1 MRKIIAVML
10 FLVALLTGCSSGN
23 DFINQVAKNNN
34 AGLKVYTDEPQGIF
48 WNYEE
53 DDLVEFNNDMLTFVI
68 ESMKQTELKCYI
80 QTEENSLII
89 NSTEYLKDYVQ
100 HNKLENIE
108 VGWSDYYDESF
119 YTDKH
124 WVVRDDIICLENT
137 DGAIIT
143 NYAFVLLS
151 QNEELK
157 ERLISGGY
165 EDFYNK
171 LKEIDDVYVRH
182 VRENQS
188 GVIWN
193 TIIWNSTVEMF
204 NCSIDLYETGISI
217 SAIYGTVPKTT
228 EYLCDLY
235 MGDGWVFDFGN
246 SNESCDSV
254 VMFYR
259 DIAYDEI
266 NGAIAYNQPS
276 NYMVMYGSDEELKEI
291 ELVLL
296 KDTKEVAAECKPTI
310 INCLGAMGFT
320 DSDISAVIDSLPD
333 KSGKTNDISYI
344 VEYKTLGFYDYR
356 IIKFFAE

>member
-1 MRKIIAVML
+1 MKKIIAVML
-10 FLVALLTGCSSGN
+10 ISIAFLSGCSSKN
-23 DFINQVAKNNN
+23 DFISQVAGNNN
-34 AGLKVYTDEPQGIF
+34 AGLAVYTDEPDNIF

-53 DDLVEFNNDMLTFVI
+53 DDLVEADNEMLTFVI
-68 ESMKQTELKCYI
+68 ESMEKTKLKGYI
-80 QTEENSLII
+80 ESDTGLVVI
-89 NSTEYLKDYVQ
+89 NTNEYLKDYVESK
-100 HNKLENIE
+100 KLENITLE
-108 VGWSDYYDESF
+108 IERSAYYNEGF

-157 ERLISGGY
+157 EMLISGGY

-171 LKEIDDVYVRH
+171 LKEIDDAYIRQVN
-182 VRENQS
+182 ENPS
-188 GVIWN
+188 AYIGNNMI
-193 TIIWNSTVEMF
+193 EMF
-204 NCSIDLYETGISI
+204 NCCIDLSEMNTSI
-217 SAIYGTVPKTT
+217 STIYGTVSKTT

-235 MGDGWVFDFGN
+235 MGDGWVFDYGN

-254 VMFYR
+254 VMYYT

-266 NGAIAYNQPS
+266 NGEIGYNQPS
-276 NYMVMYGSDEELKEI
+276 NYMVMYGSNEELKEI
-291 ELVLL
+291 KLVLL
-296 KDTKEVAAECKPTI
+296 EGTKDVAAECKPTI
-310 INCLGAMGFT
+310 KNCLRTMGFA

-344 VEYKTLGFYDYR
+344 VEYKTMGFYSYR

>member
-1 MRKIIAVML
+1 MKKIIVVML
-10 FLVALLTGCSSGN
+10 FSIALLTGCSSGN

-34 AGLKVYTDEPQGIF
+34 AGLKVYTDGPHSIL
-48 WNYEE
+48 WNYDE
-53 DDLVEFNNDMLTFVI
+53 DNLVELDNEMLTFVI
-68 ESMKQTELKCYI
+68 ESMEQTELKSYI
-80 QTEENSLII
+80 KSDAGLVVI
-89 NSTEYLKDYVQ
+89 NSPEYLKDYVE
-100 HNKLENIE
+100 HNKIKNITLEVE
-108 VGWSDYYDESF
+108 KSDYYNESF

-124 WVVRDDIICLENT
+124 WVVKDDIICLENN
-137 DGAIIT
+137 DGVIIT

-151 QNEELK
+151 KNNELK

-171 LKEIDDVYVRH
+171 LKEIDDAYIRQVN
-182 VRENQS
+182 ENPS
-188 GVIWN
+188 GYIGN
-193 TIIWNSTVEMF
+193 NIVEMF
-204 NCSIDLYETGISI
+204 NCCIDLSVIDISI
-217 SAIYGTVPKTT
+217 STIYGTVSKTT

-254 VMFYR
+254 VMFYT

-266 NGAIAYNQPS
+266 NGEIAYNQPS

-291 ELVLL
+291 ELVLM

-310 INCLGAMGFT
+310 INCLGKMGFT
-320 DSDISAVIDSLPD
+320 DSDISAVVDNLPD

-344 VEYKTLGFYDYR
+344 VEYKTLGIYDYR

>member
-1 MRKIIAVML
+1 MKKIIAVML

-34 AGLKVYTDEPQGIF
+34 VGLKVYTDEPKGIL
-48 WNYEE
+48 WIYEE
-53 DDLVEFNNDMLTFVI
+53 DDLLEFNNDMLTFVI
-68 ESMKQTELKCYI
+68 ESMKQTELKRYI

-89 NSTEYLKDYVQ
+89 NSTEYLKDYVK

-108 VGWSDYYDESF
+108 VGWADYYDENF

-124 WVVRDDIICLENT
+124 WVVKDDIICLENN
-137 DGAIIT
+137 DGVIIT

-151 QNEELK
+151 KNNELK

-171 LKEIDDVYVRH
+171 LKEIDDTYIRH
-182 VRENQS
+182 VNENP
-188 GVIWN
+188 
-193 TIIWNSTVEMF
+193 STYIDNNMVEMF
-204 NCSIDLYETGISI
+204 NCSIDLYEMEISI
-217 SAIYGTVPKTT
+217 GAIYGTVSKTT

-235 MGDGWVFDFGN
+235 MGDGWVFDSGN
-246 SNESCDSV
+246 SNKSCDSV
-254 VMFYR
+254 VMFYT

-266 NGAIAYNQPS
+266 NGEIGYNQPS
-276 NYMVMYGSDEELKEI
+276 NYMVLYGSDKELKEV

-296 KDTKEVAAECKPTI
+296 KNANDITQECKPTI